1 MDFGAAG
8 RHLHDIFYNGF
19 GTKVIVSDQYASD
32 SVKSIYPN
40 VKFVSFEIL
49 LERSDII
56 FIHVPLSPETNHLFN
71 KEAFRKMK
79 NTAMV
84 INTAC
89 IPIINQKDLVWA
101 LQEGEILYA
110 GLDTVEKKPI
120 TPNNPLLKMDNVIL
134 SPHIGFYGIGSKK
147 TQICMVCN
155 LSQTVV
161 TSGSFQARCVATP
174 FVLDKFPELKQ
185 I

>member
-19 GTKVIVSDQYASD
+19 GTKVIVSDPYASD

-110 GLDTVEKKPI
+110 GLDTVEK
-120 TPNNPLLKMDNVIL
+120 NLLLRTIRCLRWIMSSSVLISDFMESVAKKLKSAWSVI
-134 SPHIGFYGIGSKK
+134 
-147 TQICMVCN
+147 
-155 LSQTVV
+155 
-161 TSGSFQARCVATP
+161 
-174 FVLDKFPELKQ
+174 
-185 I
+185 